1 MIDFVLPLGLLY
13 VVVFLVIADD
23 SFPLFFFGCCL
34 RKKKKTESPQCL
46 GFYIEDAGV
55 RYPAGEIADII
66 PPYISFLSFFDYL
79 RCLSDLIWLRA
90 LLIFFFS
97 F

>member
-1 MIDFVLPLGLLY
+1 MIHF
-13 VVVFLVIADD
+13 
-23 SFPLFFFGCCL
+23 LFFFWL
-34 RKKKKTESPQCL
+34 LFKKKKKKTESPQCL

-79 RCLSDLIWLRA
+79 RCLSDLIRLRA